1 MPGSAQ
7 MRVEQ
12 VLLFLHRFNIT
23 AREVRARDIGR
34 GNFFLR
40 DDIDVRDLAFA
51 MLKTL
56 VPDLERNATT
66 GGKNDLASESLGLVD
81 DVKSTLWPGREK
93 TLVHEC
99 HERIQQSASFSGL
112 NHLVFFLYDPDAFL
126 LDRPRISQELSG
138 ARTKSGN
145 GFLVH
150 VAGPGFPHPE
160 RVVHGPS
167 PKFTN
172 EAPSDQEAMARLLEH
187 LGGSTQQQS
196 VRIEYAE
203 TDLLLRLR
211 LGTTKRLIK
220 ATMGNRF
227 LVAQETEDAIV
238 FREPAPSLAQ
248 RESF

>member
-1 MPGSAQ
+1 

-12 VLLFLHRFNIT
+12 VLLFLHRFNVT
-23 AREVRARDIGR
+23 AREVRARENGR
-34 GNFFLR
+34 SSFFLR
-40 DDIDVRDLAFA
+40 DDVDVRDLAFS

-56 VPDLERNATT
+56 VTDLERTATT
-66 GGKNDLASESLGLVD
+66 GGRHDLASESLGLVI

-93 TLVHEC
+93 TLVQEC
-99 HERIQQSASFSGL
+99 HERIQQSASFAGL
-112 NHLVFFLYDPDAFL
+112 NHLVFFLYDPDSFL
-126 LDRPRISQELSG
+126 LDRARISQELSG
-138 ARTKSGN
+138 ARTKAGD

-167 PKFTN
+167 PKFAN

-187 LGGSTQQQS
+187 VTSRSAQQQS
-196 VRIEYAE
+196 VRIEFAE
-203 TDLLLRLR
+203 TDLFLRLR

-227 LVAQETEDAIV
+227 LVAQEADDAIV